1 MNANE
6 TYVAKAF
13 DKLVYSLK
21 PEVTGMLQGYRR
33 DPKVN
38 NSRFPFGPENT
49 FSFTTP
55 DAAFAAAALEINW
68 LKDGS
73 KAGSVKPES
82 WDSHWD

>member
-1 MNANE
+1 MNAKE
-6 TYVAKAF
+6 AFVVIAF

-21 PEVTGMLQGYRR
+21 PEITGMLQGCRR
-33 DPKVN
+33 DLKVN

-55 DAAFAAAALEINW
+55 DTAFAASALEINW

-73 KAGSVKPES
+73 NQRES
-82 WDSHWD
+82 G

>member
-1 MNANE
+1 M
-6 TYVAKAF
+6 AKAF
-13 DKLVYSLK
+13 DKLVYILK
-21 PEVTGMLQGYRR
+21 PEVTGMLQGCRR

-73 KAGSVKPES
+73 SQRES
-82 WDSHWD
+82 G

>member
-1 MNANE
+1 MNVKE

-21 PEVTGMLQGYRR
+21 PEVTGMLQGCRR

-55 DAAFAAAALEINW
+55 DTAFAASALEINW

-73 KAGSVKPES
+73 NQWES
-82 WDSHWD
+82 G

>member
-1 MNANE
+1 MNVKE

-21 PEVTGMLQGYRR
+21 PEVTGMLQGCRR

-38 NSRFPFGPENT
+38 NSRFTFGPENT

-55 DAAFAAAALEINW
+55 DTAFAASALEINW

-73 KAGSVKPES
+73 NQRES
-82 WDSHWD
+82 G

>member
-1 MNANE
+1 MNVKE

-21 PEVTGMLQGYRR
+21 PEDPGMLQGCRR
-33 DPKVN
+33 DPKFN

-73 KAGSVKPES
+73 NQRES
-82 WDSHWD
+82 G

>member
-1 MNANE
+1 M
-6 TYVAKAF
+6 AKAF

-21 PEVTGMLQGYRR
+21 PEVTGMLQGCRR

-55 DAAFAAAALEINW
+55 DTAFAASALEINW
-68 LKDGS
+68 LKYGS
-73 KAGSVKPES
+73 NQRGSG
-82 WDSHWD
+82 

>member
-1 MNANE
+1 MNVKE

-49 FSFTTP
+49 ISFTTP
-55 DAAFAAAALEINW
+55 DAAFAASALEINW

-73 KAGSVKPES
+73 NQRES
-82 WDSHWD
+82 G

>member
-21 PEVTGMLQGYRR
+21 PEVTGMLQGCRR

-38 NSRFPFGPENT
+38 NSRFTFGPENT

-55 DAAFAAAALEINW
+55 DTAFAASALEINW
-68 LKDGS
+68 LKD
-73 KAGSVKPES
+73 
-82 WDSHWD
+82 DSNQRDSG

>member
-1 MNANE
+1 MNVKE

-21 PEVTGMLQGYRR
+21 PEITGMLQGCRR
-33 DPKVN
+33 DLKVN

-55 DAAFAAAALEINW
+55 DTAFAASALEINW
-68 LKDGS
+68 LKYGS
-73 KAGSVKPES
+73 NQRES
-82 WDSHWD
+82 G

>member
-1 MNANE
+1 MTAKE

-21 PEVTGMLQGYRR
+21 PEVTGMLQGCRR
-33 DPKVN
+33 DLKVN
-38 NSRFPFGPENT
+38 NSQFPFGLENI

-55 DAAFAAAALEINW
+55 DTAFAASALEINW

-73 KAGSVKPES
+73 NQRES
-82 WDSHWD
+82 G

>member
-1 MNANE
+1 
-6 TYVAKAF
+6 
-13 DKLVYSLK
+13 
-21 PEVTGMLQGYRR
+21 MLQGYRR

-55 DAAFAAAALEINW
+55 DAAFPANALEINW

-73 KAGSVKPES
+73 NQRES
-82 WDSHWD
+82 G

>member
-1 MNANE
+1 M
-6 TYVAKAF
+6 AKAF

-21 PEVTGMLQGYRR
+21 PEVTGMLQGCRR

-38 NSRFPFGPENT
+38 NSQFAFGPENT

-55 DAAFAAAALEINW
+55 DAAFAASALEINW

-73 KAGSVKPES
+73 NQRES
-82 WDSHWD
+82 G

>member
-1 MNANE
+1 
-6 TYVAKAF
+6 
-13 DKLVYSLK
+13 
-21 PEVTGMLQGYRR
+21 MLQGCRR

-55 DAAFAAAALEINW
+55 DAAFAASALEINW

-73 KAGSVKPES
+73 NQWES
-82 WDSHWD
+82 G

>member
-1 MNANE
+1 MNAKE
-6 TYVAKAF
+6 AFVVIAF

-33 DPKVN
+33 DLKVN
-38 NSRFPFGPENT
+38 NSQFPFGLENI

-55 DAAFAAAALEINW
+55 DTAFAASALEINW

-73 KAGSVKPES
+73 NQRES
-82 WDSHWD
+82 G

>member
-1 MNANE
+1 MNVKE

-21 PEVTGMLQGYRR
+21 PEVAGMLQGCLR

-55 DAAFAAAALEINW
+55 DAAFAASALEIN
-68 LKDGS
+68 
-73 KAGSVKPES
+73 
-82 WDSHWD
+82 

>member
-1 MNANE
+1 MNAKE
-6 TYVAKAF
+6 TYLAKAF

-21 PEVTGMLQGYRR
+21 PEVTGMLLRCRR

-55 DAAFAAAALEINW
+55 DAAFAADALEINW

-73 KAGSVKPES
+73 NQRES
-82 WDSHWD
+82 G

>member
-1 MNANE
+1 MNAKE
-6 TYVAKAF
+6 TYLAKAL

-21 PEVTGMLQGYRR
+21 PEVTGMLQGCRR
-33 DPKVN
+33 DPKAN

-55 DAAFAAAALEINW
+55 DAAFAAGALKINW

-73 KAGSVKPES
+73 GQRES
-82 WDSHWD
+82 G

>member
-1 MNANE
+1 MNAKE
-6 TYVAKAF
+6 AFVVIAF

-21 PEVTGMLQGYRR
+21 PEITGMLQGCRR
-33 DPKVN
+33 DLKVN
-38 NSRFPFGPENT
+38 NSRFPFDPENT

-73 KAGSVKPES
+73 NQRES
-82 WDSHWD
+82 G